1 MSTQEYNLM
10 GKSQFL
16 LLNPNIVRAHD
27 EAVGMIGVQKV
38 RISIRA
44 RRINSLHLK
53 AGYMTD
59 ASFLSRNLLT
69 RTAGPYMTMCILRFA
84 NPFLALGSLFLFYTY
99 CNSALR

>member
-16 LLNPNIVRAHD
+16 LLNPRGVRAHF
-27 EAVGMIGVQKV
+27 EAVSMIGVQKV

-44 RRINSLHLK
+44 KRFNSLYLK

-59 ASFLSRNLLT
+59 ALSLSNNLLI
-69 RTAGPYMTMCILRFA
+69 RTAGPYMTPCVE
-84 NPFLALGSLFLFYTY
+84 FLEYFLNSLLY
-99 CNSALR
+99 RD

>member
-69 RTAGPYMTMCILRFA
+69 RTAGPYMTPVEWVEATSCFNI
-84 NPFLALGSLFLFYTY
+84 
-99 CNSALR
+99 